1 MSGDVKRSR
10 IAARF
15 IGAFCAATL
24 LLPSLARAEYPD
36 RPIRLIIPFAAGGAT
51 DILGRSVADFL
62 GKEFKQSVVVEN
74 KPGANTVV
82 AAELVANAA
91 PDGYTLL
98 IAAASTLVLNPLLY
112 KKPTIDVKAF
122 RPLSIMVEIP
132 LIMVVNKS
140 VPAQSVAEF
149 IAYTK
154 ANPGKVNYASS
165 GAGGPLHLAGEL
177 FNISAG
183 VDMTHVPYRGSAP
196 ALTDLISGQVQV
208 MFDPVSS
215 SLGHVRGGSLRA
227 LAVTGAE
234 RASVLPDVPTVAESG
249 FCGFPRDRLVR
260 PGRAEGPARRHRT
273 APRRRLRQGAVGSR
287 VPQDAGRARLHGD
300 AAGWRAGLRA
310 LHPAGARSLVEGH
323 QVAEHLARLTAVTV
337 TSSAASRRSCRR
349 DSPARS
355 RR

>member
-1 MSGDVKRSR
+1 MSGWAGRS
-10 IAARF
+10 ARF
-15 IGAFCAATL
+15 IGALCTLVL
-24 LLPSLARAEYPD
+24 LLPSAARAEYPE

-62 GKEFKQSVVVEN
+62 GKEFKQSIIVEN
-74 KPGANTVV
+74 KPGANTSV
-82 AAELVANAA
+82 AADFVAHSA
-91 PDGYTLL
+91 PDGYSLL

-112 KKPTIDVKAF
+112 KKPTIDPKAF
-122 RPLSIMVEIP
+122 RPLSIMVEVP

-154 ANPGKVNYASS
+154 QNPGKVNYASS

-208 MFDPVSS
+208 MFDPASS

-249 FCGFPRDRLVR
+249 FADFRATAWYGLVAPKGLPDEIAQRLVTACDKALSDPAFRKTLEELGYNVMR
-260 PGRAEGPARRHRT
+260 PGGEPAF
-273 APRRRLRQGAVGSR
+273 
-287 VPQDAGRARLHGD
+287 ARFIQQEHD
-300 AAGWRAGLRA
+300 RWSKVIKSQNI
-310 LHPAGARSLVEGH
+310 SL
-323 QVAEHLARLTAVTV
+323 
-337 TSSAASRRSCRR
+337 
-349 DSPARS
+349 D
-355 RR
+355 

>member
-1 MSGDVKRSR
+1 MSGRVERSR
-10 IAARF
+10 IAARL
-15 IGAFCAATL
+15 IGALCAATL
-24 LLPSLARAEYPD
+24 LLPSVAAAEYPE

-62 GKEFKQSVVVEN
+62 GKEFKQSVIVEN
-74 KPGANTVV
+74 KPGANTSV
-82 AAELVANAA
+82 AADLVAHSA

-112 KKPTIDVKAF
+112 KKPTIDPTAF
-122 RPLSIMVEIP
+122 RPLSIMVEVP

-149 IAYTK
+149 AAYAK

-183 VDMTHVPYRGSAP
+183 VNMTHVPYRGSAP

-215 SLGHVRGGSLRA
+215 SLEHVRGGSLRA
-227 LAVTGAE
+227 LAVTAAE

-249 FCGFPRDRLVR
+249 FADFRATAWYGLVAPKGLPDDIAQRLVAACDKALADPAFRKPLENLGYVVMR
-260 PGRAEGPARRHRT
+260 PGGEPAF
-273 APRRRLRQGAVGSR
+273 
-287 VPQDAGRARLHGD
+287 ARFIQQEHD
-300 AAGWRAGLRA
+300 RWSKVIKSQNI
-310 LHPAGARSLVEGH
+310 SL
-323 QVAEHLARLTAVTV
+323 
-337 TSSAASRRSCRR
+337 
-349 DSPARS
+349 D
-355 RR
+355 

>member
-1 MSGDVKRSR
+1 MTISTRSSPICAPCRRRSECVKQREKTWLAVIPDAAQRAAIRDPVITGRPSGAQIVRPVFTGSRVLLRSPGMTPEDDMNGR
-10 IAARF
+10 FQRLRPAARL
-15 IGAFCAATL
+15 IGALAAAAL

-36 RPIRLIIPFAAGGAT
+36 RPIRLVIPFPAGGAT

-62 GKEFKQSVVVEN
+62 GKELKQPIIVEN
-74 KPGANTVV
+74 KPGANTTV
-82 AAELVANAA
+82 AADLVAHAP

-98 IAAASTLVLNPLLY
+98 VAAASTLVLNPLLY

-154 ANPGKVNYASS
+154 SNLGKVNYASS

-215 SLGHVRGGSLRA
+215 SLGHVRGGSLR
-227 LAVTGAE
+227 
-234 RASVLPDVPTVAESG
+234 P
-249 FCGFPRDRLVR
+249 
-260 PGRAEGPARRHRT
+260 H
-273 APRRRLRQGAVGSR
+273 
-287 VPQDAGRARLHGD
+287 GRAREST
-300 AAGWRAGLRA
+300 R
-310 LHPAGARSLVEGH
+310 
-323 QVAEHLARLTAVTV
+323 
-337 TSSAASRRSCRR
+337 
-349 DSPARS
+349 
-355 RR
+355 

>member
-1 MSGDVKRSR
+1 MPQHCSCRRSR
-10 IAARF
+10 AAQ
-15 IGAFCAATL
+15 
-24 LLPSLARAEYPD
+24 YPD

-51 DILGRSVADFL
+51 DILGRSVAEFL
-62 GKEFKQSVVVEN
+62 GKEFKQSFIVEN

-149 IAYTK
+149 IAYAK

-196 ALTDLISGQVQV
+196 ALDRPDLRTG
-208 MFDPVSS
+208 P
-215 SLGHVRGGSLRA
+215 GHVRS
-227 LAVTGAE
+227 
-234 RASVLPDVPTVAESG
+234 
-249 FCGFPRDRLVR
+249 
-260 PGRAEGPARRHRT
+260 GRA
-273 APRRRLRQGAVGSR
+273 
-287 VPQDAGRARLHGD
+287 
-300 AAGWRAGLRA
+300 
-310 LHPAGARSLVEGH
+310 ARSDTC
-323 QVAEHLARLTAVTV
+323 AAV
-337 TSSAASRRSCRR
+337 RC
-349 DSPARS
+349 ARS
-355 RR
+355 RSRAPSVRACCRMCRPLRKADLRTSGPPPGTVWSRRRACPTTSRDASSPPATRRFRDPAFRKTLEELGYTVMRPGGEPAFARFIQQEHDRWSKVIKSQNISLD

>member
-1 MSGDVKRSR
+1 MSGRLGRSR

-15 IGAFCAATL
+15 IGALCAAAL
-24 LLPSLARAEYPD
+24 LLPSVAAADYPD
-36 RPIRLIIPFAAGGAT
+36 RPIRLIIPFPAGGAT

-62 GKEFKQSVVVEN
+62 GKEFKQSIVAEN
-74 KPGANTVV
+74 KPGANTSV
-82 AAELVANAA
+82 AADLVAHSA

-112 KKPTIDVKAF
+112 KKPTIDPKAF
-122 RPLSIMVEIP
+122 RLLSIMVELP

-149 IAYTK
+149 AAYVK
-154 ANPGKVNYASS
+154 QNPGKVNYASS

-215 SLGHVRGGSLRA
+215 SLGHVRGGSVRA

-234 RASVLPDVPTVAESG
+234 RTGVLPDVPTVAESG
-249 FCGFPRDRLVR
+249 FSDFRATAWYGVVAPRGLPDDIAQRLVAACDKALIDPSFR
-260 PGRAEGPARRHRT
+260 KTLEELGYVVMQPGGEPVFARFVELEH
-273 APRRRLRQGAVGSR
+273 
-287 VPQDAGRARLHGD
+287 AR
-300 AAGWRAGLRA
+300 WSKVI
-310 LHPAGARSLVEGH
+310 RSQNISL
-323 QVAEHLARLTAVTV
+323 
-337 TSSAASRRSCRR
+337 
-349 DSPARS
+349 D
-355 RR
+355 

>member
-1 MSGDVKRSR
+1 MQFLGGGMITRGRQSR
-10 IAARF
+10 FAARF
-15 IGAFCAATL
+15 IGALCAATL
-24 LLPSLARAEYPD
+24 LLPSSAQAEYPD

-62 GKEFKQSVVVEN
+62 GKEFKQSIIVEN

-98 IAAASTLVLNPLLY
+98 IAAASTLVLNPLLF

-149 IAYTK
+149 IAYAK

-249 FCGFPRDRLVR
+249 FPDFRATAWYGLVAPKALPDDIARRLVAAGDKALSDPAFRKTLEELGYAVMR
-260 PGRAEGPARRHRT
+260 PGGEPVFARFIQQEHDRWSKVIKS
-273 APRRRLRQGAVGSR
+273 QNI
-287 VPQDAGRARLHGD
+287 
-300 AAGWRAGLRA
+300 
-310 LHPAGARSLVEGH
+310 SL
-323 QVAEHLARLTAVTV
+323 
-337 TSSAASRRSCRR
+337 
-349 DSPARS
+349 D
-355 RR
+355 

>member
-1 MSGDVKRSR
+1 MGRSR

-15 IGAFCAATL
+15 IGAVCAATL
-24 LLPSLARAEYPD
+24 LLPSLARAQYPD

-62 GKEFKQSVVVEN
+62 GKEFKQSFVVEN

-249 FCGFPRDRLVR
+249 FADFRATAWYGLVAPKGLPDDIAQRLVAACDKALSDPAFRKTLEELGYTVMR
-260 PGRAEGPARRHRT
+260 PGGEPVFARFIQQEHDRWSKVIKS
-273 APRRRLRQGAVGSR
+273 QNI
-287 VPQDAGRARLHGD
+287 
-300 AAGWRAGLRA
+300 
-310 LHPAGARSLVEGH
+310 SL
-323 QVAEHLARLTAVTV
+323 
-337 TSSAASRRSCRR
+337 
-349 DSPARS
+349 D
-355 RR
+355 

>member
-1 MSGDVKRSR
+1 MSGRVGRSR
-10 IAARF
+10 IAARV

-24 LLPSLARAEYPD
+24 LLPSVAAAEYPD

-51 DILGRSVADFL
+51 DILGRSVAEFL
-62 GKEFKQSVVVEN
+62 GKEFKQSIVVEN

-149 IAYTK
+149 VAYVK

-196 ALTDLISGQVQV
+196 ALTDLISGQVQG

-234 RASVLPDVPTVAESG
+234 RAGVLPDVPTVAESG
-249 FCGFPRDRLVR
+249 FPDFRATAWYGLVAPKGLPDDIAQRLVAASDKALSDPAFRKTLEELGYTVMR
-260 PGRAEGPARRHRT
+260 PGGEPAF
-273 APRRRLRQGAVGSR
+273 
-287 VPQDAGRARLHGD
+287 ARFIQQEHD
-300 AAGWRAGLRA
+300 RWSKVIKSQNI
-310 LHPAGARSLVEGH
+310 SL
-323 QVAEHLARLTAVTV
+323 
-337 TSSAASRRSCRR
+337 
-349 DSPARS
+349 D
-355 RR
+355 

>member
-1 MSGDVKRSR
+1 MSGRVGRWR

-15 IGAFCAATL
+15 IGAVCAASF
-24 LLPSLARAEYPD
+24 LLPSVAAAEYPD

-74 KPGANTVV
+74 KPGANTSV
-82 AAELVANAA
+82 AADLVAHAP

-112 KKPTIDVKAF
+112 KKPTIDPKAF
-122 RPLSIMVEIP
+122 RPLSIMVEVP

-149 IAYTK
+149 AAYAK

-183 VDMTHVPYRGSAP
+183 VNMTHIPYRGSAP

-215 SLGHVRGGSLRA
+215 SLEHVRGGTLRA
-227 LAVTGAE
+227 LAVTAAD

-249 FCGFPRDRLVR
+249 FADFRATAWYGLVAPKDLPDDVAQRLVAASDKALSDPSFQKTLEALGYVVMR
-260 PGRAEGPARRHRT
+260 PGGEPAF
-273 APRRRLRQGAVGSR
+273 
-287 VPQDAGRARLHGD
+287 ARFIEQEHD
-300 AAGWRAGLRA
+300 RWSKVIKSQNI
-310 LHPAGARSLVEGH
+310 SL
-323 QVAEHLARLTAVTV
+323 
-337 TSSAASRRSCRR
+337 
-349 DSPARS
+349 D
-355 RR
+355 

>member
-1 MSGDVKRSR
+1 MSGRTGRSR

-15 IGAFCAATL
+15 IAAVCAATL
-24 LLPSLARAEYPD
+24 LLPSFARAQYPD

-62 GKEFKQSVVVEN
+62 GKEFKQPFIVEN
-74 KPGANTVV
+74 KPGANTTV
-82 AAELVANAA
+82 AAELVANAT

-149 IAYTK
+149 VAYAK

-227 LAVTGAE
+227 LAGTGAE

-249 FCGFPRDRLVR
+249 FSDFRATAWYGLVAPKGLPDDIARRLVAASDKALSDPAFRKTLEELGYTVMR
-260 PGRAEGPARRHRT
+260 PGGEPAF
-273 APRRRLRQGAVGSR
+273 
-287 VPQDAGRARLHGD
+287 ARFIEQEHD
-300 AAGWRAGLRA
+300 RWSKVIKSQNI
-310 LHPAGARSLVEGH
+310 SL
-323 QVAEHLARLTAVTV
+323 
-337 TSSAASRRSCRR
+337 
-349 DSPARS
+349 D
-355 RR
+355 